1 MNTRKLLLLVV
12 AGLIAYGAY
21 HVSQRKAPSTEVENA
36 LLYPGLLDQLNES
49 RSIEI
54 QTADDKFTLR
64 REGEKWSMDER
75 NGYPVHVDKVR
86 AALVQLA
93 ALKIRESKTS
103 KAENYP
109 TLGVADTPAS
119 GSESRRVSVRGEA
132 DQPLVDLLIGKARQ
146 AKGVESPGHYVR
158 RYGDATAYLVEGE
171 LGIAVKPNDWIETAI
186 VDIPVERVRQVTLGH
201 YGAQPVTVSKKDRK
215 EQLFTLQNP
224 PEGYDARSAAVV
236 SSIGGLLLDMRLD
249 DVIVSSKVEGGT
261 PRTIVDV
268 QTFDGLVATLEQ
280 YDLDGRVFVTF
291 KFAFNP
297 DSVTPAAK
305 AVEPDAPV
313 KDAGAVAQA
322 APDASA
328 TPDVKAEVAALN
340 AKVQGWAYE
349 LPDYKTRIIDKKMED
364 LVKVKGE
371 PLPPVEPIETME

>member
-12 AGLIAYGAY
+12 AGVIAFGAY
-21 HVSQRKAPSTEVENA
+21 QVSQRKAPSTEVGSA
-36 LLYPGLLDQLNES
+36 LLYPGLLDQLNQS

-54 QTADDKFTLR
+54 QTADDRFTLR
-64 REGEKWSMDER
+64 RDGEKWSMVER
-75 NGYPVHVDKVR
+75 NGYPVYVDKVR
-86 AALVQLA
+86 EALVQLA
-93 ALKIRESKTS
+93 ALKIRETKTS
-103 KAENYP
+103 KAGNYP

-119 GSESRRVSVRGEA
+119 GSDSRRVTVRGEA
-132 DQPLVDLLIGKARQ
+132 DEPLVDLLVGKARQ

-158 RYGDATAYLVEGE
+158 RHGDATAYLVEGE

-186 VDIPVERVRQVTLGH
+186 VDIPVDRVRQVTLGH
-201 YGAQPVTVSKKDRK
+201 YGATPVTVSKKDRK
-215 EQLFTLQNP
+215 EQLFTLQNL
-224 PEGYDARSAAVV
+224 PEGQDARSTAVV
-236 SSIGGLLLDMRLD
+236 SSIGGLLLDMRLE
-249 DVIVSSKVEGGT
+249 DVIAASRVESGT

-280 YDLDGRVFVTF
+280 YDVDGRVFVTF

-297 DSVTPAAK
+297 DLVTPADPAK
-305 AVEPDAPV
+305 PDPTA
-313 KDAGAVAQA
+313 KDAETAAEA

-328 TPDVKAEVAALN
+328 TPDVKAEVEKLN
-340 AKVQGWAYE
+340 ARVHGWAYE

-364 LVKVKGE
+364 LVKAKGQ

>member
-12 AGLIAYGAY
+12 AGLIAYGAW
-21 HVSQRKAPSTEVENA
+21 HVSQRKAPSTDVGNA

-54 QTADDKFTLR
+54 QTGDDKFTLR
-64 REGEKWSMDER
+64 RDGEKWSMVER

-86 AALVQLA
+86 AALVQLSG
-93 ALKIRESKTS
+93 LKIRESKTS

-119 GSESRRVSVRGEA
+119 GGESRRVTVRGETGE
-132 DQPLVDLLIGKARQ
+132 PLVDLMVGKARQ

-158 RYGDATAYLVEGE
+158 RHGDATAYLVEGD
-171 LGIAVKPNDWIETAI
+171 LAIAVKPNDWIETAI
-186 VDIPVERVRQVTLGH
+186 VDIPVDRVRQVTLGH

-224 PEGYDARSAAVV
+224 PEGHDARSAAVV

-249 DVIVSSKVEGGT
+249 DVIAANKVEGGT

-297 DSVTPAAK
+297 DLVAPAAEAGK
-305 AVEPDAPV
+305 PDGAA
-313 KDAGAVAQA
+313 KDGGAAAQA
-322 APDASA
+322 APDTGAP
-328 TPDVKAEVAALN
+328 PDVKAEVEKLN
-340 AKVQGWAYE
+340 ARVQGWAYE

-364 LVKVKGE
+364 LIKVKGQ